1 MMKQRILVALAGLAI
16 LSAAAAPAAVVVLP
30 DISQTTTLTAEVSE
44 QAAVTVP
51 VGVSFNVVDIAS
63 STAAGAASVDVDN
76 IVLSSETKQLKV
88 SLQANAAAFSPPVA
102 LATTWSAGD
111 VAWNAASWTSAVGAS
126 GTLSNSAY
134 NEVATCTADSDACS
148 TSGLVFTLGAKDT
161 VKRSGDHTL
170 VVTWKFESI

>member
-1 MMKQRILVALAGLAI
+1 MTKQRIIVALAGLA
-16 LSAAAAPAAVVVLP
+16 LLYAAAAPAAVVTLP
-30 DISQTTTLTAEVSE
+30 DNSQTTTLTAEVSE

-76 IVLSSETKQLKV
+76 IVLASATKQLKV
-88 SLQANAAAFSPPVA
+88 SLQANAASFSPPVA

-111 VAWNAASWTSAVGAS
+111 VTWNAASWTNATGAS
-126 GTLSNSAY
+126 GTLSESSF
-134 NEVATCTADSDACS
+134 NEIATCAADSAACN
-148 TSGLVFTLGAKDT
+148 TSGLVFTLGSKDT

>member
-1 MMKQRILVALAGLAI
+1 MSKQRILAALAGLA
-16 LSAAAAPAAVVVLP
+16 LLGAAAVPAAVVTLP
-30 DISQTTTLTAEVSE
+30 DNSQTTTLTAEVSE

-51 VGVSFNVVDIAS
+51 VGVSFPVVDIAS
-63 STAAGAASVDVDN
+63 STGAAGASVDVDN
-76 IVLSSETKQLKV
+76 IVLSSATQQLKV
-88 SLQANAAAFSPPVA
+88 SLQANAASFSPPVA

-111 VAWNAASWTSAVGAS
+111 VTWNAASWTSATGAS
-126 GTLSNSAY
+126 GTLSSSAY
-134 NEVATCTADSDACS
+134 NEVATCAADSAACS